1 MQLRK
6 TLVNCNFLKNYCMPR
21 INFDL
26 QELQAFVAVAERLS
40 FRAAAEDLHISPPAL
55 SRRIEKLESILGVR
69 LLERSTRHVVL
80 TGVGRSFLDHSRT
93 ALDEL
98 EGAMLGI
105 ADIASHRRG
114 IITVACV
121 PSAAYYFLPAVI
133 ARFSKN
139 YPHIRVRILDESAN
153 TVLNAVTGRQADF
166 GINFIGTQEADL
178 EFDPVFT
185 ERFVLAVRADHRL
198 AARRKVR
205 WEELCDECFMTVAK
219 ASGNRVLIDSALAQI
234 EKRPASFFE
243 VAHVSSLLG
252 MVEAGLGVA
261 AVPRLALPRK
271 KHSTLRGI
279 PLVEPEV
286 SRTLGLLRR
295 KSLPLPPAAKV
306 LYDLIKKEPGR
317 L

>member
-1 MQLRK
+1 MS
-6 TLVNCNFLKNYCMPR
+6 R

-26 QELQAFVAVAERLS
+26 QELQAFVAVADRLS
-40 FRAAAEDLHISPPAL
+40 FRAAAEDLHISAPAL
-55 SRRIEKLESILGVR
+55 SRRIEKLESILGVK
-69 LLERSTRHVVL
+69 LLERSTRHVAL
-80 TGVGRSFLDHSRT
+80 TGVGRRFLDHSRT

-105 ADIASHRRG
+105 ADMASHRRG
-114 IITVACV
+114 TITVACV

-133 ARFSKN
+133 ARFSKH
-139 YPHIRVRILDESAN
+139 YPYIRVHILDESAN

-166 GINFIGTQEADL
+166 GINFIGTQDPDL
-178 EFDPVFT
+178 DFEPIFT
-185 ERFVLAVRADHRL
+185 ERFVLAVRSDHRL

-205 WEELCDECFMTVAK
+205 WEELCDECFMTVGK
-219 ASGNRVLIDSALAQI
+219 SSGNRVLIDSALAQI
-234 EKRPASFFE
+234 ARRPAGFFE
-243 VAHVSSLLG
+243 VAHISSLLG

-279 PLVEPEV
+279 PLVDPEV
-286 SRTLGLLRR
+286 SRTLGLLSR
-295 KSLPLPPAAKV
+295 KSHPLSPTAKV
-306 LYDLIKKEPGR
+306 FYDLIKKEPDR

>member
-1 MQLRK
+1 MA
-6 TLVNCNFLKNYCMPR
+6 R

-26 QELQAFVAVAERLS
+26 QELQAFVAVADRLS

-55 SRRIEKLESILGVR
+55 SRRIEKLESTLGVK
-69 LLERSTRHVVL
+69 LFERSTRHVAL
-80 TGVGRSFLDHSRT
+80 TSVGRSFLDHSRT

-105 ADIASHRRG
+105 ADMASHRRG
-114 IITVACV
+114 TITVACV
-121 PSAAYYFLPAVI
+121 PSAAYYFLPTVI
-133 ARFSKN
+133 ARFSKH
-139 YPHIRVRILDESAN
+139 YPYIRVRIMDESAN

-166 GINFIGTQEADL
+166 GINFIGTQDADL
-178 EFDPVFT
+178 DFEPIFT

-198 AARRKVR
+198 AIRRKVR
-205 WEELCDECFMTVAK
+205 WEELCDECFMTVGK
-219 ASGNRVLIDSALAQI
+219 SSGNRVLIDSALAQI
-234 EKRPASFFE
+234 ERRPAGFFE

-271 KHSTLRGI
+271 RHSTLRGI
-279 PLVEPEV
+279 PLVDPEV
-286 SRTLGLLRR
+286 SRTLGLIKR
-295 KSLPLPPAAKV
+295 KNYPLSPTAKV
-306 LYDLIKKEPGR
+306 FYDLIKKEPDR

>member
-1 MQLRK
+1 
-6 TLVNCNFLKNYCMPR
+6 
-21 INFDL
+21 
-26 QELQAFVAVAERLS
+26 
-40 FRAAAEDLHISPPAL
+40 
-55 SRRIEKLESILGVR
+55 
-69 LLERSTRHVVL
+69 
-80 TGVGRSFLDHSRT
+80 
-93 ALDEL
+93 
-98 EGAMLGI
+98 
-105 ADIASHRRG
+105 
-114 IITVACV
+114 
-121 PSAAYYFLPAVI
+121 
-133 ARFSKN
+133 
-139 YPHIRVRILDESAN
+139 
-153 TVLNAVTGRQADF
+153 
-166 GINFIGTQEADL
+166 
-178 EFDPVFT
+178 
-185 ERFVLAVRADHRL
+185 
-198 AARRKVR
+198 
-205 WEELCDECFMTVAK
+205 
-219 ASGNRVLIDSALAQI
+219 LIDSALAQI